1 MSAPGERSHLSRSEA
16 RSREIARWSASVG
29 ISGTSPLSG
38 RTLDTFG
45 VGYYFLG
52 VSDVLKQDVRQS
64 APLRNDHGVELFY
77 NAAITPWIHISPDLQ
92 VIDPFEKKADTALV
106 VGLRMSIVF

>member
-1 MSAPGERSHLSRSEA
+1 M
-16 RSREIARWSASVG
+16 G

-64 APLRNDHGVELFY
+64 APLRNDQGVELFY

-106 VGLRMSIVF
+106 VGLRMSMGVIPKSAHAALRLDCFLVDVCVTSSSS